1 MTTWTMIVVIG
12 QWVFFGG
19 ASSGHF
25 PATTTAVFAD
35 RPACEAA
42 IVATRAI
49 AAKVLP
55 RLSDN
60 NFPAVCVPSAS
71 AGTTEAPR

>member
-1 MTTWTMIVVIG
+1 MNTWTMIIVIG
-12 QWVFFGG
+12 QWVSFGG
-19 ASSGHF
+19 LNTGHF

-49 AAKVLP
+49 ASKVLP
-55 RLSDN
+55 RLADN
-60 NFPAVCVPSAS
+60 NFQGVCVPSAS
-71 AGTTEAPR
+71 DLPK